1 MYNKSYVQRRGFPGG
16 SVVENPPVNAK
27 DTGHMG
33 LNPGLERSPGDGN
46 GTSLQYSCL
55 ENPMNR
61 EAWWV
66 AVHGSRRVGPNLE
79 TEHTHT
85 HTHTHM
91 YKERFER
98 MVRC

>member
-1 MYNKSYVQRRGFPGG
+1 M
-16 SVVENPPVNAK
+16 
-27 DTGHMG
+27 
-33 LNPGLERSPGDGN
+33 
-46 GTSLQYSCL
+46 

-85 HTHTHM
+85 HPTCITLVLL
-91 YKERFER
+91 KE
-98 MVRC
+98 